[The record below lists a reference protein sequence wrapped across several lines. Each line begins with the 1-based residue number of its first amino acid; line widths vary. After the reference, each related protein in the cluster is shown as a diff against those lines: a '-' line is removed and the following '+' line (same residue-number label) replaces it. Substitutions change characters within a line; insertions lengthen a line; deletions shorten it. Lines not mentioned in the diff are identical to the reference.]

1 MKEDRTFTE
10 IMFIIVKH
18 RYAILKQMV
27 IFSIIAA
34 VILLAFFP
42 NWYRGTVQVM
52 LPESQG
58 FNFSTLIATIP
69 FKDVLAPNMAST
81 NLDNMAGVIES
92 RTVMDQVI
100 KKFRMDSVYEFE
112 GDYHYEDLLATFH
125 SNVELDLKYD
135 QNIITLSFYDTDP
148 KRAAAVANYYIKSV
162 DSLIN
167 HVYSKKAHGN
177 RVFLEK
183 QVARAEAEL
192 DSLSEL
198 MQKFQSKTHLLV
210 VPEQLQVMVEN
221 IGKLY
226 ADLTQYEIMRN
237 VYGKIGGKQNV
248 DYERYRLHTEE
259 LQKKLEELVQS
270 ETQKKSYPIS
280 LRMAPTLVK
289 RYYELYRDIMIREKV
304 LEVLYPQYE
313 QAKLEEQKAVPNV
326 LILDYAV
333 PASKKSYPKR
343 SLYVL
348 LVAGLVFI
356 FSSAWF
362 LLEEKYKKLTVE
374 GAENDYA
381 VKMARILSE
390 DWGKIIS
397 FLKIK

>member
-177 RVFLEK
+177 RIFLEK

-362 LLEEKYKKLTVE
+362 LLEEKYKKLT
-374 GAENDYA
+374 
-381 VKMARILSE
+381 
-390 DWGKIIS
+390 
-397 FLKIK
+397 